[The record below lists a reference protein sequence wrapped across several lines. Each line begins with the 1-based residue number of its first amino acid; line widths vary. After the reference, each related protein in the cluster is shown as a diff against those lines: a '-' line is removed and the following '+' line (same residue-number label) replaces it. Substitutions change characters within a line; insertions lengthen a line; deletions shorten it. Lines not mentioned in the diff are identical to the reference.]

1 LVALRILRRRRAGHL
16 PTMNRSISQSSV
28 VALRPLWPLW
38 ALAVLL
44 AVLWFGNLGLRT
56 LTEPDEGRYA
66 EIPREMLADGDWLAP
81 HLNGIQYLEKPPLQY
96 WATAALYEVLG
107 VHPWVSR
114 LYTAGLGFAL
124 LVLVGVAGWRWYDAA
139 TGLYAALMLG
149 SSALFYLLAHLNTL
163 DMGLCFYLSL
173 AMLAFV
179 NSQRVT
185 VSTGTDA
192 GTGATSRWLWLAWAA
207 LGLAVLQKGLVGLV
221 LPGFA
226 VALYVLWHRDWALP
240 LRMRLL
246 SGFAIV
252 VALNLPWWWLM
263 QRRNP
268 AFLDWFFVHEHYT
281 RFLTNEHDRAEPWW
295 YFSALLLVGVLPWIA
310 PMMRGFLAALRMRDP
325 AVPGPAIPAV
335 AKPGFATERFLAV
348 WAAAVFIFYSP
359 SGSKLAPY
367 ILPMLPPMALLAAR
381 FLALRPVSVPALR
394 VTLWCAAA
402 AGLLLSL
409 LPLLVPRLVVAAERQ
424 AAYHNIAR
432 LAMLAGLLLLFATA
446 LAWLLAR
453 QRSRLSAVATL
464 ATGWIACLALLSNGS
479 NQLAAWRGGA
489 TLAADVAPYLSSGA
503 QLFCLDTFPQ
513 TTIFALAHTCT
524 VVGAAG
530 ELEIQFDDGA
540 PNWLPTEA
548 FTTAWTAS
556 PTAVAIV
563 DQSNLAKWQALASGA
578 RVAVNKPYGVV
589 LVK

>member
-1 LVALRILRRRRAGHL
+1 
-16 PTMNRSISQSSV
+16 MNRPLSQSPDVS
-28 VALRPLWPLW
+28 ARPAWPLW
-38 ALAVLL
+38 ALAALL

-66 EIPREMLADGDWLAP
+66 EIPREMLAGGDWLAP

-96 WATAALYEVLG
+96 WATAALYKALG

-124 LVLVGVAGWRWYDAA
+124 LVLVGCAGRRWYGAA
-139 TGLYAALMLG
+139 TGLYAALMLA

-163 DMGLCFYLSL
+163 DMGLTFYLSL
-173 AMLAFV
+173 AMLALV
-179 NSQRVT
+179 YSQRVPASADSSA
-185 VSTGTDA
+185 VA
-192 GTGATSRWLWLAWAA
+192 ATGAARDWLWLAWAA

-226 VALYVLWHRDWALP
+226 VALYVLWQRDWALL

-252 VALNLPWWWLM
+252 LALNLPWWWLM

-268 AFLDWFFVHEHYT
+268 AFVDWFFVHEHYT

-310 PMMRGFLAALRMRDP
+310 PMTRGFLAALRMP
-325 AVPGPAIPAV
+325 GSVAPGPATHA
-335 AKPGFATERFLAV
+335 ATKSGFATERFLAV

-367 ILPMLPPMALLAAR
+367 ILPMLPPLALLAAR
-381 FLALRPVSVPALR
+381 FLALRPLSVPALR
-394 VTLWCAAA
+394 MTLWSATAAA
-402 AGLLLSL
+402 LLLCL
-409 LPLLVPRLVVAAERQ
+409 APLLVTRLEAGAERQ
-424 AAYHNIAR
+424 AAYHNIAQ
-432 LAMLAGLLLLFATA
+432 LAMLAGLLLLFAIA
-446 LAWLLAR
+446 LTWLLEKR
-453 QRSRLSAVATL
+453 HSRLAAVATL

-479 NQLAAWRGGA
+479 NELAAWRGGN
-489 TLAADVAPYLSSGA
+489 TLAADVAPYLRSGA
-503 QLFCLDTFPQ
+503 RLFCLDTFPQ
-513 TTIFALAHTCT
+513 TTIFRLAQPCT

-530 ELEIQFDDGA
+530 ELEIQFDDGE
-540 PNWLPTEA
+540 PNWLPTAA
-548 FTTAWTAS
+548 FAAAWAAAPS
-556 PTAVAIV
+556 AVAIV
-563 DQSNLAKWQALASGA
+563 DRANLVKWQALARGA
-578 RVAVNKPYGVV
+578 TVAVNKPYGVV
-589 LVK
+589 LIK